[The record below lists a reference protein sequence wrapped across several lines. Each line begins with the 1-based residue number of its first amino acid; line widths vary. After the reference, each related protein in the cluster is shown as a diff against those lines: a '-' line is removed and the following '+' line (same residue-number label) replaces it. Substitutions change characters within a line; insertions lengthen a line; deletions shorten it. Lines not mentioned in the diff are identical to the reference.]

1 MNSLEVRD
9 GGAAVAASA
18 GECSMQGPLRRKTVL
33 KDGRKPPVGAWH
45 RYWVQL
51 WGGALVYYHPKSL
64 ASRGL
69 ERGDFKSSPCKL
81 QPLAPEGGKLLL
93 FGPHHES
100 HSQLDMFQ
108 VSKLLSV
115 LFFVNLPKNHLDVW
129 LNSS

>member
-1 MNSLEVRD
+1 
-9 GGAAVAASA
+9 
-18 GECSMQGPLRRKTVL
+18 MQGPLRRKTIL

-81 QPLAPEGGKLLL
+81 QPLTSTAGKLLL
-93 FGPHHES
+93 FGPHQDGS
-100 HSQLDMFQ
+100 SQLDLFQ
-108 VSKLLSV
+108 LSDQSSDTIYKFRAPSVTAARCWLSKLSFALQDKTSATPE
-115 LFFVNLPKNHLDVW
+115 NLITFE
-129 LNSS
+129 